1 MEVEHILVVGAAQ
14 GLLRHPV
21 GGQQPGPLRDQVLLP
36 HGGPDVAVDH
46 VRAGEGALIAGDL
59 DGGPGLPRHLLDL
72 PQDGLVHA
80 VDQLLGPQPHKVHPH
95 FGAAVHPGV
104 AHVVAHIPGKYHLH
118 VLQRLGAVLLNGHH
132 VRQYLGRMVRIR
144 KPIPHGHAGMLRQL
158 LHDLL
163 VEAPV
168 LDAVKEPAQY
178 LGGVLHALLLSH
190 LAASGV
196 QIGDVCPLLGSS
208 HLKGAA
214 GPGRGLL
221 KEQYDVFALQGG
233 LADARP
239 ALGLQVAAQVQ
250 QISDLQRGEVHQCQ
264 KALAFQI
271 DRHRES
277 SSI

>member
-1 MEVEHILVVGAAQ
+1 
-14 GLLRHPV
+14 
-21 GGQQPGPLRDQVLLP
+21 
-36 HGGPDVAVDH
+36 
-46 VRAGEGALIAGDL
+46 
-59 DGGPGLPRHLLDL
+59 
-72 PQDGLVHA
+72 
-80 VDQLLGPQPHKVHPH
+80 
-95 FGAAVHPGV
+95 
-104 AHVVAHIPGKYHLH
+104 
-118 VLQRLGAVLLNGHH
+118 
-132 VRQYLGRMVRIR
+132 MVRVR
-144 KPIPHGHAGMLRQL
+144 KPVPHGHAGILRQL
-158 LHDLL
+158 LYNFL
-163 VEAPV
+163 VKAPV
-168 LDAVKEPAQY
+168 LDAVKEPAQH
-178 LGGVLHALLLSH
+178 LGGVLHTLLLAH